1 MQTEVKSTHL
11 LIVAGEQI
19 AKCSIPPGPPEHAA
33 VINMA
38 ESGALVRG
46 GGVGVED
53 AVLLHEAG
61 AQTDALTGVRLAQ
74 ASGTKDRRFHSVE
87 GK

>member
-1 MQTEVKSTHL
+1 M
-11 LIVAGEQI
+11 LIVTGEKM
-19 AKCSIPPGPPEHAA
+19 AKCPIPPGPPELT
-33 VINMA
+33 VVVELA
-38 ESGALVRG
+38 ELGALVRG

-53 AVLLHEAG
+53 AVHLHEAG

-74 ASGTKDRRFHSVE
+74 ASGTKDCRFNSAE

>member
-1 MQTEVKSTHL
+1 M
-11 LIVAGEQI
+11 LIVTGEKI
-19 AKCSIPPGPPEHAA
+19 AKCSIPAGSPELT
-33 VINMA
+33 VVVELA
-38 ESGALVRG
+38 ELGALVRG

>member
-1 MQTEVKSTHL
+1 MLVIT
-11 LIVAGEQI
+11 GEQVTQGTVPS
-19 AKCSIPPGPPEHAA
+19 CPPELA
-33 VINMA
+33 VVIDVA
-38 ESGALVRG
+38 ELGALVRG